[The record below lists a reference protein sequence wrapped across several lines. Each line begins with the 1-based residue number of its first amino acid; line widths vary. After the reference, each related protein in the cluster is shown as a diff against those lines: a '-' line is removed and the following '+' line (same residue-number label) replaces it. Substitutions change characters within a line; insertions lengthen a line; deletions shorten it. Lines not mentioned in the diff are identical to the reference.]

1 MLLLTISFAAGI
13 LTILAP
19 CVLPVL
25 PVIIGGS
32 VGSTSK
38 DKVRPYII
46 ATALATSIILFTL
59 LLKVSSWLVN
69 LSPNVLAI
77 FSGGLILLLGV
88 VSIIPELWEKLVVAL
103 NWQAMSQRWLGNGER
118 NKDRYIGPI
127 LVGIALGPVFASCSP
142 TYAFILA
149 SVLPRSFIA
158 GLFYLVAYSLGLV
171 LTLLVLSLA
180 GRRYI
185 RRFGWAI
192 DTRSWFR
199 RGIGILFVLVGLAII
214 TGHQVTAET
223 WIANHLP
230 FDESKIEQT
239 LLTNDSH
246 PLLNAQPVASDIL
259 NVPAT
264 QAPEFQ
270 RLSNW
275 INSKPLTLAS
285 LRGKVVLVDFWTYSC
300 INCLR
305 TVPYLEK
312 WYQAYQGDGLVIVG
326 VNTPEFAFEHDPN
339 NVRAAVRDLGIT
351 YPVTLDNDYF
361 TWNAYQNNSWP
372 ADYLVDRNGYLRYVA
387 LGEGDYDKTE
397 SAIQALLGLNSQLQ
411 TPTYRVPITANQTPE
426 TYFGIA
432 RQSGL
437 SSTVS
442 SKPNRDGS
450 YLYTATPVDRLEPN
464 TWTLGG
470 NWTVSQ
476 QAITAATDGATLSF
490 KFSSK
495 DVYAVATGNGQK
507 MAVGLEDN
515 STNQFGADAPMGMAT
530 IAASRLYHIVSL
542 KQFGVNTVTLHVP
555 VGVSLYTFTF
565 GS

>member
-1 MLLLTISFAAGI
+1 
-13 LTILAP
+13 
-19 CVLPVL
+19 
-25 PVIIGGS
+25 
-32 VGSTSK
+32 
-38 DKVRPYII
+38 
-46 ATALATSIILFTL
+46 
-59 LLKVSSWLVN
+59 
-69 LSPNVLAI
+69 
-77 FSGGLILLLGV
+77 
-88 VSIIPELWEKLVVAL
+88 
-103 NWQAMSQRWLGNGER
+103 
-118 NKDRYIGPI
+118 
-127 LVGIALGPVFASCSP
+127 
-142 TYAFILA
+142 
-149 SVLPRSFIA
+149 
-158 GLFYLVAYSLGLV
+158 
-171 LTLLVLSLA
+171 
-180 GRRYI
+180 
-185 RRFGWAI
+185 
-192 DTRSWFR
+192 
-199 RGIGILFVLVGLAII
+199 
-214 TGHQVTAET
+214 
-223 WIANHLP
+223 
-230 FDESKIEQT
+230 
-239 LLTNDSH
+239 
-246 PLLNAQPVASDIL
+246 
-259 NVPAT
+259 
-264 QAPEFQ
+264 
-270 RLSNW
+270 
-275 INSKPLTLAS
+275 
-285 LRGKVVLVDFWTYSC
+285 VLVDFWTYSC

-397 SAIQALLGLNSQLQ
+397 SAIQTLLGLNSQLQ

-450 YLYTATPVDRLEPN
+450 YLYTATPVDRIEPN